1 MSVSSAPVVIKKYA
15 NRRLCDTEVSAYI
28 TLENLI
34 DMVKLDRAFVI
45 LDARTGDDIT
55 RGTRAGDA

>member
-1 MSVSSAPVVIKKYA
+1 M
-15 NRRLCDTEVSAYI
+15 SAYI

-55 RGTRAGDA
+55 RGALAQVMLEEETRAAPCCRLPSCAS